1 MTTTFQL
8 IQESN
13 FTEAV
18 KELTRENV
26 NERGDIVFTLNFNN
40 KQFSYAAKN
49 VNTLE
54 ALCFMNS
61 VLSLTSTSQQQ
72 LKDRLNILKSC
83 IKTAYN
89 KMHEYDNA
97 IWNGRDDNN
106 NSTAI
111 WLAWGGVSEK
121 LKDLLDK
128 HPNLIEDEQELI
140 RNAFDVTMEVG
151 HLNIEQKIELAKV
164 LIPLGIQ
171 INNLNTYNIILQNEN
186 YLAAFKNI
194 IEDASNLSSEI
205 FSKFVDNVISKIG
218 ILISNSKAQKID
230 NSIIK
235 NAITKCYEIIEQIFK
250 HEEKINIKDTLEKDL
265 STSNTYVS
273 PFLHWLLELGNNNLT
288 SILQNYDQN
297 KKFDFYVKDWNGKE
311 AYRSA
316 LEWIANYRFDILNN
330 EVFKPYLNPS
340 KKQENEKILINL
352 VSNGS
357 KVNDTK
363 QIAPFFKE
371 LLEHRPPLFNN
382 NLNNTKQAICNKMFQ
397 ESVNAKKI
405 SSEIYTDQTL
415 DFASCLI
422 AIQQFEKEIV
432 DSLGVANLNP
442 YD

>member
-1 MTTTFQL
+1 M
-8 IQESN
+8 
-13 FTEAV
+13 
-18 KELTRENV
+18 
-26 NERGDIVFTLNFNN
+26 
-40 KQFSYAAKN
+40 
-49 VNTLE
+49 
-54 ALCFMNS
+54 
-61 VLSLTSTSQQQ
+61 
-72 LKDRLNILKSC
+72 
-83 IKTAYN
+83 
-89 KMHEYDNA
+89 
-97 IWNGRDDNN
+97 
-106 NSTAI
+106 
-111 WLAWGGVSEK
+111 
-121 LKDLLDK
+121 
-128 HPNLIEDEQELI
+128 
-140 RNAFDVTMEVG
+140 
-151 HLNIEQKIELAKV
+151 
-164 LIPLGIQ
+164 
-171 INNLNTYNIILQNEN
+171 QNEN

-205 FSKFVDNVISKIG
+205 FSKFVDNVMSKIG

-230 NSIIK
+230 NFVIK

-352 VSNGS
+352 VSNNT
-357 KVNDTK
+357 KVNSEK
-363 QIAPFFKE
+363 LIAPFFEK
-371 LLEHRPPLFNN
+371 LLKHRPPLFGND
-382 NLNNTKQAICNKMFQ
+382 LKGTKQAICNKMFQ

-432 DSLGVANLNP
+432 DSIGVANLNP